1 MEKNMSLKHCTGS
14 CHCGAVRYEATLDLA
29 KGTIRCNCSIC
40 KKARAWFTFVGG
52 KDFRL
57 LSGEDSMASYQ
68 WTPTGDSTQRV
79 ALTGK
84 PGPFLTYRF
93 CKTCGIRIYATGD
106 AEFMGGRF
114 YALAVSTLDNVD
126 TDELTAAPLKF
137 IDNLRDRYDSA
148 PADTR
153 LM

>member
-1 MEKNMSLKHCTGS
+1 MEKSMSLKHCTGS
-14 CHCGAVRYEATLDLA
+14 CHCGAVRYEATIDLA
-29 KGTIRCNCSIC
+29 KGTVRCNCSIC
-40 KKARAWFTFVGG
+40 KKARAWFTFAGG

-57 LSGEDSMASYQ
+57 LEGEDAMTSYE
-68 WTPTGDSTQRV
+68 WTPLGR
-79 ALTGK
+79 
-84 PGPFLTYRF
+84 PGPGLTYHF

-114 YALAVSTLDNVD
+114 YALAVSTFDDVT
-126 TDELTAAPLKF
+126 TDELAAAPLKF
-137 IDNLRDRYDSA
+137 IDNLHDRFDRA